1 MTTFKNAETLA
12 LHADP
17 RMDPAISRQDSQ
29 PRFWSLLAIAF
40 TPWQL
45 LGRVMSERQTHA
57 HLARLD
63 DYMLKDIGISRGSIR
78 SAIRDG
84 RQ

>member
-1 MTTFKNAETLA
+1 MFDHTTAR
-12 LHADP
+12 H
-17 RMDPAISRQDSQ
+17 DSQ
-29 PRFWSLLAIAF
+29 PRFWSLLAIAL

-45 LGRVMSERQTHA
+45 LGRAMSERQTHA
-57 HLARLD
+57 HLSSLD

-78 SAIRDG
+78 SAIRNG